1 MATSKKAVKTAKAT
15 APAGD
20 LGVEVRQSA
29 IHGRGVF
36 ATRTIPEGA
45 TIIEYTG
52 ELITDDEI
60 EVRYPENMKGL
71 NHTFVFGVRDD
82 VNIDGGVGGN
92 ESRFINHS
100 CDPNCDSYDKG
111 DKIFIRAAKRIR
123 TGEEL
128 TYDYSIEA
136 GEPLTPDLIRRWPCV
151 CGTKFCRGT
160 VLVHE
165 PPKKKKAAKKK
176 AGKKAKKRRN

>member
-1 MATSKKAVKTAKAT
+1 MATSKKAVKAA

-20 LGVEVRQSA
+20 LGIEVRRSA
-29 IHGRGVF
+29 IHGSGVF
-36 ATRTIPEGA
+36 ATRSIPEGA

-82 VNIDGGVGGN
+82 VNIDGGAGGN

-123 TGEEL
+123 PGDEL
-128 TYDYSIEA
+128 TYDYAIEA
-136 GEPLTPDLIRRWPCV
+136 GEPITPDLMRRWPCV

-165 PPKKKKAAKKK
+165 PPKKKKKKQATKKK
-176 AGKKAKKRRN
+176 AAKRAKKR